1 MGLSFHYS
9 GKIANPDSLPDLIDE
24 VVDICK
30 VYHWNYRVFERQ
42 FPENTVGKADYN
54 SQLYGI
60 CFTPPE
66 CEIVNVCFLSN
77 GRLSGPLLL
86 QSWGNSTVKEEKEY
100 LYMLSVK
107 TQYAGVSIHR
117 NIVQL
122 FRYLNE
128 KYLADFTMSDEG
140 EYWETN
146 DEEVLKENFKRYTD
160 LIDGFALALES
171 QQKEEGE
178 DIVTYLLRMAQQLHD
193 RRKGKDS

>member
-9 GKIANPDSLPDLIDE
+9 GRIANPDNLPDLIDE

-30 VYHWNYRVFERQ
+30 VYKWKYHVFDRQ
-42 FPENTVGKADYN
+42 FPENAFGKGEHDMR
-54 SQLYGI
+54 LYGI

-66 CEIVNVCFLSN
+66 SETVDVCFLSN
-77 GRLSGPLLL
+77 GRMSNPLLL
-86 QSWGNSTVKEEKEY
+86 QSWGNSTVKEEKKY
-100 LYMLSVK
+100 LYHISVK
-107 TQYAGVSIHR
+107 THYAGVNIHR
-117 NIVQL
+117 NIIQL

-140 EYWETN
+140 GYWETN
-146 DEEVLKENFKRYTD
+146 NEEVLKENFKRYTD

-193 RRKGKDS
+193 RRKGTDS